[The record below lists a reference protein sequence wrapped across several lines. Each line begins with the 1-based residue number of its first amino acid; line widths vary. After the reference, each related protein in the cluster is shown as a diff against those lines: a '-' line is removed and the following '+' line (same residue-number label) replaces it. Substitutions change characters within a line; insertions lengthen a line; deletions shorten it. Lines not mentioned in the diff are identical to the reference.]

1 MEGGICNRTAIFH
14 LNGMRFPKELFSTL
28 EADCVEISPQ
38 GIFDCHRLCCA
49 IWQTNLTLLIL
60 NDNSLIARYDYV
72 LETNYSFIHYTMLI
86 VTNMLGDSARKT
98 NERDKCSGSAG
109 STRQH
114 LIVSREDLQM
124 FAVVHFLKRHRPLIV
139 CFYPVLD
146 KFGDWNF
153 GPRNGTLEPNSR
165 KVGTGRRKH
174 LKLSQRHLTFYTA
187 TKVSLSLYAWNVGV
201 NSFALFTTSASKYF
215 FLFPL
220 SRIWRITQNMG
231 KTG

>member
-1 MEGGICNRTAIFH
+1 
-14 LNGMRFPKELFSTL
+14 
-28 EADCVEISPQ
+28 
-38 GIFDCHRLCCA
+38 
-49 IWQTNLTLLIL
+49 
-60 NDNSLIARYDYV
+60 
-72 LETNYSFIHYTMLI
+72 MLI

-109 STRQH
+109 STRQY

-124 FAVVHFLKRHRPLIV
+124 FAVVHFLRRHRPLIV

-146 KFGDWNF
+146 KFGWLNF

-187 TKVSLSLYAWNVGV
+187 TKISISLYAWNVGV
-201 NSFALFTTSASKYF
+201 NSFTLFTTSASKFF

-220 SRIWRITQNMG
+220 SRIWRITQNMV
-231 KTG
+231 KTSNIYVQIKSPLRVPKCISSFWW